1 MRWAREAATAVAFL
15 HSCKLLHRDIKSPN
29 FLLVKNEIKITDFG
43 MSTAAGIASTNSS
56 KHAQQA
62 RENTAGSVRWMAPET
77 TAASPA
83 FSEKSDVFGL
93 GMVFWEIAS
102 REIPFSQVLQEAQ
115 VVVLIKYEKVRPDIP
130 TDCPK
135 TLSDIIA
142 QCWDD
147 SPKKRPTGTLFL
159 FHI

>member
-43 MSTAAGIASTNSS
+43 MTTAAGIASTNSS
-56 KHAQQA
+56 KRIPL
-62 RENTAGSVRWMAPET
+62 RENVGSVRWLAPET
-77 TAASPA
+77 TAGNPA

-93 GMVFWEIAS
+93 GMVFWELAA

-115 VVVLIKYEKVRPDIP
+115 
-130 TDCPK
+130 
-135 TLSDIIA
+135 
-142 QCWDD
+142 
-147 SPKKRPTGTLFL
+147 GF
-159 FHI
+159 